1 MPKAYSYLRFSTP
14 EQAEGDSYRRQMA
27 AALDWCKRKGVEL
40 DDKLRFHDLG
50 KSGYTGANFTEG
62 ALGRFV
68 DAVQAGEIERG
79 SYLLIESW
87 DRFSRQNAMTST
99 ARLFDLATAG
109 ITVVTV
115 DDGQEYSQE
124 RLTGPDVSPM
134 LLLVVKLSQAH
145 LESARKSNNVGKAWA
160 DKRERARA
168 GEHKMTKRAP
178 EWLSL
183 EDGRFIERADRV
195 EIVRRVFRE
204 TIEGYGRR
212 TIVRRLNE
220 EGIPNFRAGENRK
233 RKPTGWHSSSIAK
246 ILTNRAVIGDFF
258 PGTGSTRF
266 RTYQKES
273 EPISGYYP
281 AIVDEN
287 TFWRAQAV
295 IASRRRVTNDNGE
308 VVQRGAAGRRGGG
321 ITHLLTGV
329 VRCDRCHGP
338 MHTINKGPPPR
349 GGLYFE
355 CDTARRKAGCDNTS
369 RWRVGDIERRL
380 LKHLAYLDA
389 DAVLR
394 GEASNGEFEKVESV
408 KARLA
413 DAEKRRRNRA
423 TMLEEVE
430 DMDPDSLARY
440 RELVADVAALKAELA
455 EAEKA
460 LAQAAADP
468 GLKAR
473 LAEAVDLNRAMNE
486 AEGEERTA
494 IRTRLAEQL
503 RQLVERVGFH
513 PEIGVYAK
521 LKPRPDVPA
530 DQVPYSYGYG
540 GRWTLAL
547 DDDSEPHGQDF
558 VDDMDEQER
567 INAARTAAFF
577 ARRLAEKR
585 GGAS

>member
-183 EDGRFIERADRV
+183 QGGQFIEDEDRV
-195 EIVRRVFRE
+195 KIVKRVFRE

-220 EGIPNFRAGENRK
+220 EGEAAFKGKN
-233 RKPTGWHSSSIAK
+233 GWHSSSIAK

-266 RTYQKES
+266 RTYKKES
-273 EPISGYYP
+273 EPIRGYYP
-281 AIVDEN
+281 AILDED

-295 IASRRRVTNDNGE
+295 IASRRRVTDDKGK

-321 ITHLLTGV
+321 IAHLLIGLG
-329 VRCDRCHGP
+329 RCDRCQGP
-338 MHTINKGPPPR
+338 MHTINKGPPPK

-355 CDTARRKAGCDNTS
+355 CDTARRKAGCDNNV
-369 RWRVGDIERRL
+369 RWRVDDIERRL
-380 LKHLAYLDA
+380 LKHLSYIDVDA
-389 DAVLR
+389 ALR
-394 GEASNGEFEKVESV
+394 GEAQHGEFEKVESV
-408 KARLA
+408 KARLS
-413 DAEKRRRNRA
+413 DAEKRRKNRA
-423 TMLEEVE
+423 AMLEGVE

-440 RELVADVAALKAELA
+440 RELVADVAMLKAELA

-460 LAQAAADP
+460 LAQTAADP

-473 LAEAVDLNRAMNE
+473 LAEAVDLNRAMSE
-486 AEGEERTA
+486 AEGEDRTA
-494 IRTRLAEQL
+494 IRVRLAEQL
-503 RQLVERVGFH
+503 RQLVEKVGFH
-513 PEIGVYAK
+513 PEIGVYAR
-521 LKPRPDVPA
+521 LKPRPDIPA

-540 GRWTLAL
+540 GRWTMAL
-547 DDDSEPHGQDF
+547 DHDSDPHGQDF
-558 VDDMDEQER
+558 IRQDDDYYNDDGR
-567 INAARTAAFF
+567 TAARTLAFLQ
-577 ARRLAEKR
+577 RKLAER
-585 GGAS
+585 AGGAS

>member
-168 GEHKMTKRAP
+168 GEHKLTKRAP

-204 TIEGYGRR
+204 TIDGYGRR
-212 TIVRRLNE
+212 TIVHRLNE

-233 RKPTGWHSSSIAK
+233 RKPTGWHASSVAK

-266 RTYQKES
+266 RTYQKEA
-273 EPISGYYP
+273 EPIRGYYP
-281 AIVDEN
+281 AILDED
-287 TFWRAQAV
+287 TYWRAQAV
-295 IASRRRVTNDNGE
+295 IASRRRVTDDDGR
-308 VVQRGAAGRRGGG
+308 VVQRGAAGRRGSGVS
-321 ITHLLTGV
+321 HLLTGLG
-329 VRCDRCHGP
+329 RCSICHGP
-338 MHTINKGPPPR
+338 MHIINKGPLPR

-355 CDTARRKAGCDNTS
+355 CDTARRRAGCDNMN
-369 RWRVGDIERRL
+369 RWRVDEIERRL
-380 LKHLAYLDA
+380 LKHLTYIDA
-389 DAVLR
+389 DAILR
-394 GEASNGEFEKVESV
+394 GEASHGEFEKVESV

-413 DAEKRRRNRA
+413 DAEKRRKNRA
-423 TMLEEVE
+423 AMLEAVE

-440 RELVADVAALKAELA
+440 RELVADVTALKAELA
-455 EAEKA
+455 GAEKA
-460 LAQAAADP
+460 LAQTAADP

-473 LAEAVDLNRAMNE
+473 LAEAVDLNRAMGE

-494 IRTRLAEQL
+494 IRVRLAEQL
-503 RQLVERVGFH
+503 RQLVEMVDFH
-513 PEIGVYAK
+513 PELSIIAH
-521 LKPRPDVPA
+521 LKPRADVPA
-530 DQVPYSYGYG
+530 DQVPFTYDSGNW
-540 GRWTLAL
+540 RLEL
-547 DDDSEPHGQDF
+547 SSDSEPHGIDPDIF
-558 VDDMDEQER
+558 PEEDPDAVR
-567 INAARTAAFF
+567 AANAFF
-577 ARRLAEKR
+577 LKRRLAKA